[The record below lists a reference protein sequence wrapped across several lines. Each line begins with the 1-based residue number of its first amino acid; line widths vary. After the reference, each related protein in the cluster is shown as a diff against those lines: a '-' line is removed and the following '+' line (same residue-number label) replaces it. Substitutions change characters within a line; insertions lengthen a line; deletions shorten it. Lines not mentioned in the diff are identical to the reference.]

1 MLYPIKIEPIMFTH
15 SSINI
20 KKHGESIHTSNTV
33 KINTI
38 YLDTIL
44 DNKHCDGLFE
54 DDFISLLAM
63 DLEG

>member
-1 MLYPIKIEPIMFTH
+1 MFTH

-38 YLDTIL
+38 YLHTIL